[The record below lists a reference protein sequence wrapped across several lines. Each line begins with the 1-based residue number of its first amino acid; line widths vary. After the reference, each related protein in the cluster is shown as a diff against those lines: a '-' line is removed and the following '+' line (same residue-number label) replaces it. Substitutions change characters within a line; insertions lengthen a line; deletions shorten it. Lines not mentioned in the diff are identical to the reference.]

1 MTGAEMTT
9 KLNHNGP
16 TSQEVVDRYF
26 LEHRAKLI
34 DVASFL
40 DRIERAGDTHMSESD
55 YRIAALFKALD
66 VLSDGRANR
75 AGRILA
81 IFSDTTT
88 ELTQSAKG
96 VKSATGAARE
106 ENNS

>member
-1 MTGAEMTT
+1 MTT
-9 KLNHNGP
+9 RQNHDAP
-16 TSQEVVDRYF
+16 TSREVVDRYF

-34 DVASFL
+34 DLAAFL
-40 DRIERAGDTHMSESD
+40 DRIDRAADTSGAESD
-55 YRIAALFKALD
+55 YRIAAFFKAID
-66 VLSDGRANR
+66 VLCDGRTDR

-88 ELTQSAKG
+88 ELPQSAQG
-96 VKSATGAARE
+96 AKSATGAAKE

>member
-1 MTGAEMTT
+1 MTT
-9 KLNHNGP
+9 KQTHNAP
-16 TSQEVVDRYF
+16 TSQEVIDRCF

-34 DVASFL
+34 DIAAFL
-40 DRIERAGDTHMSESD
+40 DRIDRAGGTSKAESD
-55 YRIAALFKALD
+55 YHIKAFFKALD

-88 ELTQSAKG
+88 ELPQSADG
-96 VKSATGAARE
+96 VKRATGAAKE
-106 ENNS
+106 EDDS